1 METVEL
7 VITWIAEHWDEIVTV
22 VLAVIGALEVVAKWT
37 ETDKD
42 DRFLTKSEEIV
53 KKING
58 LVIEIISYVTK
69 LKGTK

>member
-1 METVEL
+1 METVKL
-7 VITWIAEHWDEIVTV
+7 IIAWIAEHWDEIVTV

-42 DRFLTKSEEIV
+42 DRFLTKTEEVV

>member
-1 METVEL
+1 METVKL

>member
-1 METVEL
+1 METVKMVL
-7 VITWIAEHWDEIVTV
+7 AWLAEHWNEIVTV
-22 VLAVIGALEVVAKWT
+22 LLAIIGALEVIAKWT

-42 DRFLTKSEEIV
+42 DKFLTTFEEWV

-58 LVIEIISYVTK
+58 LVIEIISYITK

>member
-1 METVEL
+1 METVKL
-7 VITWIAEHWDEIVTV
+7 VTAWIAEHWDEIVTV

-58 LVIEIISYVTK
+58 LVIEVISYVTK